1 MAPPMPGTSFPGI
14 IQLAR
19 RPLLSTCRPP
29 STVRSRWPPRIK
41 PKEKVLSKLA
51 APGMAVMRP
60 PPASTMFGFSMPCA
74 GRGPTP
80 ASPFSVWKK
89 TLIPGGKKP
98 VTCVGK
104 PMPKFTRPPGGI
116 SVATRRAMIFL
127 AGCVIRVAP
136 SGIMAT
142 AVSNMIAVFIEV
154 SVASSDR
161 RDASD
166 YAAIVPAARDRCL

>member
-1 MAPPMPGTSFPGI
+1 
-14 IQLAR
+14 L
-19 RPLLSTCRPP
+19 TCRPP
-29 STVRSRWPPRIK
+29 STVRSRWPPRIE

-51 APGMAVMRP
+51 APEMAVMRP
-60 PPASTMFGFSMPCA
+60 PPASTRFGFSMPRA

-80 ASPFSVWKK
+80 ARPFSVWKK
-89 TLIPGGKKP
+89 TPIPGGRKP

-104 PMPKFTRPPGGI
+104 PMPRFTRPPGGI
-116 SVATRRAMIFL
+116 SLATRRAMIFL
-127 AGCVIRVAP
+127 ARGVIRDAP

-154 SVASSDR
+154 SVSSSDR

-166 YAAIVPAARDRCL
+166 NPAIAAVARDRCP